1 MKHQKI
7 GGESIFTI
15 NSSTKGKRSST
26 LVRKA
31 VLWRDVYSAMLEVLF
46 SLYVIVVHCEQLALA
61 IFKINLGSNTIS
73 TVVALPPNKLK
84 PIFFKDYRLD

>member
-31 VLWRDVYSAMLEVLF
+31 VLWREVYSAMLEVLF

-84 PIFFKDYRLD
+84 PILF